1 MLESQCQSYVDRS
14 VEGIVG
20 SVVLRVCNLDLVEAE
35 EIYATQIELRLVDE
49 VSMCED
55 TLGED
60 VIDLDVTQLEEVAV
74 GEPDGVPVVVV
85 LVVL

>member
-74 GEPDGVPVVVV
+74 GEPYRVGIVVI